1 MVYTG
6 YDDDA
11 PAASTGFVVPA
22 THTLR
27 VAKRGAAANQGVVTV
42 RATEQRPFGPIT
54 EPVSLVSD
62 GSDADFTRY
71 VLQGTIVTADIGVN
85 EVPPDRCVTWKAG
98 VSGGQDDITHDG
110 TKWTFPMNGY
120 RGMTVTF
127 EPAPCS
133 GFFAPQ
139 QRVPDPTASSFA
151 PTVAA
156 FDGRLYM
163 AWHGPGR
170 DDAIY
175 WSSFDGT
182 HWSDEQRMPDPTASS
197 LGPSLAAFNGRLY
210 MAWIT
215 AGNDNSMYW
224 ASFDGTRWSEQQKLP
239 FPGNLAPALAVFN
252 GRLYVAWHGPGYDE
266 SIYWASFDGTQWS
279 EQQKLAAPTATA
291 FGPSL
296 AVSSGRLFMA
306 WRGPMDD
313 EALYWA
319 SFDGSQWSDQQRL
332 PDPVASRFQPS
343 LAAYDGQLY
352 MAWRGS
358 ALDEAIWWSSFDG
371 NRWSDQHRVSD
382 PVASHTWPSLAA
394 YDGRLYM
401 AWRGSL
407 TDQAI
412 WWTSSVLRAPGYS
425 ALPTISGSM
434 TEGQLLTAAE
444 GGWTGLPDSFS
455 YQWED
460 CDGAGNNCS
469 VIPGA
474 TGHTYVLTS
483 NEVDHTIR
491 VQVTANNSVG
501 SSIPATSAPTSL
513 VAPLAPPVP
522 ASTAL
527 PGISG
532 TPQEGQTL
540 SETHGTWTNNPTGF
554 AYHWLR
560 CDSAGSNCGPLS
572 DATAQT
578 YVPTADDVGHTL
590 QVQETASNDG
600 GASSPATSAATPVVL
615 IAPPANSALPGI
627 SGTAQEGQTLSETH
641 GTWTNNP
648 TGFAYQWLR
657 CDSAGSNCGPL
668 SDATAQTYVPTA
680 DDVGHTLQVQETAS
694 NDGGASTPVTSAP
707 TRAVEPPTPINTTV
721 PGISGTPQEGQ
732 TLSETHGTWTNNPTG
747 FAYQWLRCDS
757 AGSNCGPLSD
767 ATAQTYVPTA
777 DDVGHTLQVQET
789 ASNDGGASSP
799 ATSAATPVVLIAP
812 PANSALPGISG
823 TAQEGQTLSE
833 THGTWTNNP
842 TGFAYQWL
850 RCDSAGSNCG
860 PLSDATAQT
869 YVPTADDVGHTLQ
882 VQETAS
888 NQAGPSDPTASANTA
903 TVVGQVTI
911 NGTSTSVRVGCTGTA
926 TCTVNAT
933 LTTIETIEHG
943 QPVAITAKRANVKNK
958 VIVLGSTTVAIRG
971 GQVDTIVIPLN
982 SNAKRLLST
991 HPRLNAKLTI
1001 TEAAA
1006 GKTSTVVAK
1015 TITLRI
1021 PRRRIVYGQ
1030 SIDLAVAVASGT
1042 VTHRRLDL
1050 VRRMVVAGR
1059 PSGWYRVT
1067 TVWTDGRGVAH
1078 VKDRPGVKHG
1088 VPLGADVAR
1097 PP

>member
-1 MVYTG
+1 MFSEIPLALDTAATPPRPSTRASEAAHIRRPRSLSSGANAKPLTNQALIDHAPGVLRAGTTILHFIYLHILTVGTPGNYMVYTG

-532 TPQEGQTL
+532 T
-540 SETHGTWTNNPTGF
+540 
-554 AYHWLR
+554 
-560 CDSAGSNCGPLS
+560 
-572 DATAQT
+572 
-578 YVPTADDVGHTL
+578 
-590 QVQETASNDG
+590 
-600 GASSPATSAATPVVL
+600 
-615 IAPPANSALPGI
+615 
-627 SGTAQEGQTLSETH
+627 
-641 GTWTNNP
+641 
-648 TGFAYQWLR
+648 
-657 CDSAGSNCGPL
+657 
-668 SDATAQTYVPTA
+668 
-680 DDVGHTLQVQETAS
+680 
-694 NDGGASTPVTSAP
+694 
-707 TRAVEPPTPINTTV
+707 
-721 PGISGTPQEGQ
+721 
-732 TLSETHGTWTNNPTG
+732 
-747 FAYQWLRCDS
+747 
-757 AGSNCGPLSD
+757 
-767 ATAQTYVPTA
+767 
-777 DDVGHTLQVQET
+777 
-789 ASNDGGASSP
+789 
-799 ATSAATPVVLIAP
+799 
-812 PANSALPGISG
+812 
-823 TAQEGQTLSE
+823 AQEGQTLSE

-1078 VKDRPGVKHG
+1078 VKDHPGG
-1088 VPLGADVAR
+1088 
-1097 PP
+1097 